1 MDMAEAIRNR
11 KSIRGFKPD
20 PVPREI
26 LEQILDLA
34 RRAPSTMNTQPW
46 EFVVLTGEVLQKIT
60 RENVRKLRGG
70 VMIHPEH
77 VITGWPSSSV
87 FRSRQVEVAR
97 RIFDL
102 MGILREDKEKRA
114 AWMERGFCYFDA
126 PVAVIILTDRA
137 LTEAGPLMDIGAVM
151 QTICLA
157 ALEHGLGTC
166 IEDQGVMY
174 PETIRQAANIPESK
188 RIVISIAIGYPDK
201 EFPAN
206 RLESPREPLDK
217 IVSWHG
223 FE

>member
-1 MDMAEAIRNR
+1 MDIVTAIRSR

-60 RENVRKLRGG
+60 QENVRKLRGG

-77 VITGWPSSSV
+77 VITGWPSNSV
-87 FRSRQVEVAR
+87 FRARQVEVAR

-102 MGILREDKEKRA
+102 MGIPREDKEKRA

-174 PETIRQAANIPESK
+174 PENIRQAVNIPESK
-188 RIVISIAIGYPDK
+188 RVVISIAIGYPDK

-217 IVSWHG
+217 IVSWYG